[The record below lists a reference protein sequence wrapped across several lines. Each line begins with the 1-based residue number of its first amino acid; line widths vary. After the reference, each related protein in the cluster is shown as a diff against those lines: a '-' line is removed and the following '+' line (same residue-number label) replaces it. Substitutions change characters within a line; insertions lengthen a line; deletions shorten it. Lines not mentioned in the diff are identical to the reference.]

1 MSTVAF
7 VACSKTKRPYPT
19 AAGHLYVSA
28 LFRKSM
34 LFALT
39 NADRV
44 YILSAKHGVLELG
57 DRIAPYDV
65 TLGALSGEEKRA
77 WARSVEPSLKR
88 VLSRGDTAVFLAG
101 AEYQKD
107 LVPIVRAIG
116 ARVQIPLGNLSLGRR
131 LQYLTLQN
139 GEDALAV
146 THRNFYRAM
155 KHLYDGQ
162 NGGVLL
168 SDATGRMPWPSRGMY
183 FFFDP
188 PDEHDEIYSQFGVP
202 RITRVGTHAVS
213 QGARSTLWNRL
224 STHRGTSSG
233 QGSHRSS
240 IFRLHVGRALSR
252 ENESFVLRT
261 WGVGQVASAKVRQ
274 AELHLERAVTEALGR
289 MKFLW
294 LDVADP
300 PGPQSDRSYLERNAI
315 GLLSRYN
322 VMAGKVPPS
331 WLGNRSTNS
340 RISMS
345 GLWNLNHLFEEPDV
359 AFIKVLQQYIE
370 MTLSGGPATE
380 LSLAPKGWHNLLKT
394 KRSET
399 QLSLFSQDAP

>member
-1 MSTVAF
+1 
-7 VACSKTKRPYPT
+7 
-19 AAGHLYVSA
+19 
-28 LFRKSM
+28 M

-39 NADRV
+39 NADRT

-57 DRIAPYDV
+57 DRIDPYDV
-65 TLGALSGEEKRA
+65 TLGSLSSKEKQV
-77 WARSVEPSLKR
+77 WARSVEPNLKR
-88 VLSRGDTAVFLAG
+88 ILSRSDTAVFLAG
-101 AEYQKD
+101 AEYHRN
-107 LVPIVRAIG
+107 LVPIVQAIG
-116 ARVQIPLGNLSLGRR
+116 ARYQLPLGNLSLGRR
-131 LQYLTLQN
+131 LQYLARQN

-146 THRNFYRAM
+146 AHHKFYRAM

-162 NGGVLL
+162 NGGVRL

-188 PDEHDEIYSQFGVP
+188 PNEQDEIYSRYGVP

-213 QGARSTLWNRL
+213 RGARSTLWNRL

-233 QGSHRSS
+233 EGSHRSS

-252 ENESFVLRT
+252 ESESFDLKT
-261 WGVGQVASAKVRQ
+261 WGVGQVASAKIRQ
-274 AELHLERAVTEALGR
+274 TELLLERAVTEALGKMR
-289 MKFLW
+289 FLW

-322 VMAGKVPPS
+322 VMAGKVPS
-331 WLGNRSTNS
+331 TWLGNHSSNS
-340 RISMS
+340 RISLS
-345 GLWNLNHLFEEPDV
+345 GLWNLNHLFDIPEV
-359 AFIKVLQQYIE
+359 AFIDVLQRYIKV
-370 MTLSGGPATE
+370 TLSGESASE

-399 QLSLFSQDAP
+399 QLSLFSEDAE